1 VSDLEKIIN
10 RAQGEMTLA
19 SSLSDGE
26 AIQRASQELARAQ
39 KLLKEKYAEW
49 EKALQ
54 KLSELETLYEDA
66 SEES

>member
-1 VSDLEKIIN
+1 MSDLEKIIN